1 MTSPYPLITGMIMT
15 ACGLDFGTSNSA
27 IGVVRGNAPVLAP
40 VEGGETLIPSAVF
53 FDYETKGNVLFGAN
67 AIETYIGQHDGRLMR
82 ALKSILGS
90 PLIDEK
96 TALGSKMV
104 ALTDVV
110 EIFVRHLKQ
119 KAEAFAGEEL
129 TAVVH
134 GRPVRFVDDDDAAD
148 AKAQRVLEGI
158 ARRVGFQHVAFVY
171 EPIAAAYHYEETAA
185 QEETVLIADIGGGT
199 SDFTVIRIGPQRRLR
214 ADRTDDILANDG
226 VRVGGTDF
234 DSALSLDAVMP
245 MLGLGTALIE
255 KNLPMPNSLY
265 YEFATWPTINFTYTF
280 QNDRMLVEL
289 IAGAREPQKVARL
302 LSVIRRRLGH
312 RIAFAVEDGKIAL
325 SDAQA
330 AALPLGFI
338 ETGLSAQATRA
349 GFDRAIA
356 ARTARLFAT
365 ATACIADAGLRPAD
379 INTIFF
385 TGGSGRVPA
394 VREAIIRAAPSA
406 RATTGSDFLSVAL
419 GLTREAQKRFG

>member
-1 MTSPYPLITGMIMT
+1 MT

-27 IGVVRGNAPVLAP
+27 IGVMRGNAPTLAP
-40 VEGGETLIPSAVF
+40 VEGDETLIPSAVF
-53 FDYETKGNVLFGAN
+53 FDYENKGNVLFGAT
-67 AIETYIGQHDGRLMR
+67 AIDTYISQHDGRLMR

-119 KAEAFAGEEL
+119 KAEAFAREEL

-158 ARRVGFQHVAFVY
+158 ANRVGFKDVAFVY

-185 QEETVLIADIGGGT
+185 HEETVLIADIGGGT
-199 SDFTVIRIGPQRRLR
+199 SDFTVIRIGPERRQR
-214 ADRTDDILANDG
+214 ADRAQDILANDG

-234 DSALSLDAVMP
+234 DSLLSLDAVMP
-245 MLGLGTALIE
+245 MLGLGTQLIE

-265 YEFATWPTINFTYTF
+265 YELATWSTINFTYTF
-280 QNDRMLVEL
+280 QNDRILVEL
-289 IAGAREPQKVARL
+289 IAGAREPEKVARL

-312 RIAFAVEDGKIAL
+312 RIAFVVEDGKIAL
-325 SDAQA
+325 SDASTT
-330 AALPLGFI
+330 ALPLGFI
-338 ETGLSAQATRA
+338 ETGLSAEATRN
-349 GFDRAIA
+349 GFDRAIES
-356 ARTARLFAT
+356 RTNRLFKT
-365 ATACIADAGLRPAD
+365 ATACIADAGLKPED

-385 TGGSGRVPA
+385 TGGSGKVPA
-394 VREAIIRAAPSA
+394 VRDAITRAAPTA

>member
-1 MTSPYPLITGMIMT
+1 MA

-27 IGVVRGNAPVLAP
+27 VGVMHGGVPTLAP
-40 VEGGETLIPSAVF
+40 VEGDETLIPSAVF
-53 FDYETKGNVLFGAN
+53 FDYETKGNVLFGAS

-96 TALGSKMV
+96 TALGSRMV

-110 EIFVRHLKQ
+110 EIFIRHLKQ

-148 AKAQRVLEGI
+148 AKAQRVLQGI
-158 ARRVGFQHVAFVY
+158 ANRVGFRDVAFVY
-171 EPIAAAYHYEETAA
+171 EPIAAAYHYEETASA
-185 QEETVLIADIGGGT
+185 EETVLIADIGGGT
-199 SDFTVIRIGPQRRLR
+199 SDFTVIRIGPERRAR
-214 ADRTDDILANDG
+214 ADRTDDILASDG

-234 DSALSLDAVMP
+234 DSLLSLDAIMP
-245 MLGLGTALIE
+245 LLGLGTQLVE

-265 YEFATWPTINFTYTF
+265 YELATWSTINFAYTF
-280 QNDRMLVEL
+280 QNERMLLEL
-289 IAGAREPQKVARL
+289 IAGAREPEKVARL

-325 SDAQA
+325 SDTETT
-330 AALPLGFI
+330 ALPLGFI
-338 ETGLSAQATRA
+338 ETGLSVEVMRR
-349 GFDRAIA
+349 GFDRAI
-356 ARTARLFAT
+356 RTRTDRLFRT
-365 ATACIADAGLRPAD
+365 ATACIADAGLKPGD
-379 INTIFF
+379 IDTIFF

-394 VREAIIRAAPSA
+394 VREAIVRAAPAA